1 VGQAGGG
8 PLDGRVRPHP
18 GSTLNCPELEL
29 PFHWKRQRFAQLGG
43 LVYSASLPDCS
54 NGEGV
59 LKTLISSDDNQ
70 R

>member
-18 GSTLNCPELEL
+18 GFTLNCLKLEL
-29 PFHWKRQRFAQLGG
+29 PFHSKRQRFAQLGPW
-43 LVYSASLPDCS
+43 VHVASLPDCS
-54 NGEGV
+54 DGEGV
-59 LKTLISSDDNQ
+59 LKNFVSSEDSQ